1 MELLFALGFALVLNP
16 PAFEASAPA
25 RIEFKLA
32 DTNLIH
38 TRWKS
43 NAAQG
48 ATTQGEWLAPRLVL
62 SQPGKYWI
70 SAATKSKIKTY
81 SPADFEALHAKQS
94 LDLIASYR
102 KQYKLTARPVKILE
116 SDYAKTMLYVGPRK
130 PDEPNQILN
139 LPVEFELRYPT
150 LLQLNFRGAPIA
162 GIPVIV
168 NGKRL
173 GLTNGA
179 GQIPIAGSGLDGK
192 LEISA
197 SVVRAYPDRSTA
209 EWEVFT
215 ATLTLPELSLR

>member
-1 MELLFALGFALVLNP
+1 VEFLFVLGFALVLNP

-25 RIEFKLA
+25 RIEFKLS

-43 NAAQG
+43 S
-48 ATTQGEWLAPRLVL
+48 TTQGEWLAPRLVL

-70 SAATKSKIKTY
+70 SAGTKSRVKRYTP
-81 SPADFEALHAKQS
+81 SDFEVLSLRQS
-94 LDLIASYR
+94 LDLIAEYR
-102 KQYKLTARPVKILE
+102 KKYKLAAQPVRILE
-116 SDYAKTMLYVGPRK
+116 NEFAKTLLHVGPRK
-130 PDEPNQILN
+130 ADEPSQILN
-139 LPVEFELRYPT
+139 LPIEFDLRYPT

-162 GIPVIV
+162 GIPVLV

-173 GLTNGA
+173 GVTNGA
-179 GQIPIAGSGLDGK
+179 GQIPIAGLDGK

-197 SVVRAYPDRSTA
+197 SVVRAYPDHTTA
-209 EWEVFT
+209 DWEVFT

>member
-1 MELLFALGFALVLNP
+1 MDFILALSFALFLTP
-16 PAFEASAPA
+16 PSHEASAPA

-43 NAAQG
+43 NAARG

-70 SAATKSKIKTY
+70 SAATKSKVKTY
-81 SPADFEALHAKQS
+81 TPADFETLHAKHS

-102 KQYKLTARPVKILE
+102 KQYKLTTRPVKILE
-116 SDYAKTMLYVGPRK
+116 SDYAKTLLHVGPRK

-139 LPVEFELRYPT
+139 LPIEFDLRYPT

-168 NGKRL
+168 NGKRI

-179 GQIPIAGSGLDGK
+179 GQIPIAGQDGK

-197 SVVRAYPDRSTA
+197 TVVRAYPDRSTA
-209 EWEVFT
+209 EWELFT
-215 ATLTLPELSLR
+215 ATLTLPELALR

>member
-1 MELLFALGFALVLNP
+1 MDFILVLSFALFLTP
-16 PAFEASAPA
+16 PSHEASAPA

-43 NAAQG
+43 NTAR
-48 ATTQGEWLAPRLVL
+48 GEWLAPRLVL
-62 SQPGKYWI
+62 SQPGKYWV
-70 SAATKSKIKTY
+70 SAATKSKVKTY
-81 SPADFEALHAKQS
+81 SPADFENLHARQS

-116 SDYAKTMLYVGPRK
+116 SDYAKTLLHVGPRK

-139 LPVEFELRYPT
+139 LPIEFDLRYPT

-168 NGKRL
+168 NGKRI
-173 GLTNGA
+173 GVTNGA
-179 GQIPIAGSGLDGK
+179 GQIPIAGQDGK

-197 SVVRAYPDRSTA
+197 TVVRAYPDRSTA